1 MNYDYEYLRK
11 NGVTTLEELVGQ
23 TLYFTFPSQGIK
35 AMEVRKVQ
43 FTKKTREWFFDTDS
57 SRKVSE
63 IGKSIF
69 FSEDEAV
76 EYQHSI
82 MEQFTKE
89 QQEKIA
95 LREQKQREEDLK
107 QLDRLI
113 RKYADSIVI
122 KVDHYISGN
131 LDSGVI
137 GHRRDYADYEEIEEI
152 KSDIDG
158 NIKIVICVS
167 DQRMEIN
174 S

>member
-11 NGVTTLEELVGQ
+11 NGVVTLEDLVGQ

-57 SRKVSE
+57 SRRVSE
-63 IGKSIF
+63 IGKSVF

-89 QQEKIA
+89 QQEKIT
-95 LREQKQREEDLK
+95 LREQRQRKEDLE
-107 QLDRLI
+107 QLNRLI
-113 RKYADSIVI
+113 RKYSNSIII
-122 KVDHYISGN
+122 KVDHYISDN
-131 LDSGVI
+131 LGSGVI
-137 GHRRDYADYEEIEEI
+137 GHRRDYADYEDIEEI
-152 KSDIDG
+152 KSDVDG
-158 NIKIVICVS
+158 NIEIAICVC
-167 DQRMEIN
+167 D
-174 S
+174 

>member
-1 MNYDYEYLRK
+1 MNYDYGYLRK
-11 NGVTTLEELVGQ
+11 NGVATLEDLVGQ

-43 FTKKTREWFFDTDS
+43 FTKKTREWVFDTDS
-57 SRKVSE
+57 SRRVSE
-63 IGKSIF
+63 IGKSVF

-76 EYQHSI
+76 KYQHSI

-95 LREQKQREEDLK
+95 LREQRQREEDLK

-113 RKYADSIVI
+113 RKYSDNIVI

-137 GHRRDYADYEEIEEI
+137 GHRRDYADYEDVEEI
-152 KSDIDG
+152 NRDDKG
-158 NIKIVICVS
+158 NIELAICVC
-167 DQRMEIN
+167 D
-174 S
+174 

>member
-11 NGVTTLEELVGQ
+11 NGCVTLEDLVGK
-23 TLYFTFPSQGIK
+23 TLYLTFPSQGIK
-35 AMEVRKVQ
+35 AMEVRKIQ

-57 SRKVSE
+57 SRRISE

-82 MEQFTKE
+82 MEQYTKE
-89 QQEKIA
+89 QQDKIT
-95 LREQKQREEDLK
+95 LREQRQREEDLK
-107 QLDRLI
+107 QLERLI
-113 RKYADSIVI
+113 RKYADNITI

-137 GHRRDYADYEEIEEI
+137 GHRSEYADYEDIEEI
-152 KSDIDG
+152 KRDNKG
-158 NIKIVICVS
+158 NIELAICVCE
-167 DQRMEIN
+167 R
-174 S
+174 

>member
-1 MNYDYEYLRK
+1 MDYDYEYLRK
-11 NGVTTLEELVGQ
+11 NGVVTLEDLVGQ
-23 TLYFTFPSQGIK
+23 VLYFTFPSQGIVK
-35 AMEVRKVQ
+35 DQARKIQ
-43 FTKKTREWFFDTDS
+43 FTNKTKEWWFQTNTIY
-57 SRKVSE
+57 RISE

-69 FSEDEAV
+69 FSKDEAV

-82 MEQFTKE
+82 MEQYTKE

-95 LREQKQREEDLK
+95 LREQRQREEDLK

-137 GHRRDYADYEEIEEI
+137 GHRRDYADYEDIEEI

-158 NIKIVICVS
+158 NIEIAICVC
-167 DQRMEIN
+167 D
-174 S
+174 

>member
-11 NGVTTLEELVGQ
+11 NGCVTLEDLVGQ
-23 TLYFTFPSQGIK
+23 TLYFTFPSKGIVK
-35 AMEVRKVQ
+35 NQVRKVQ
-43 FTKKTREWFFDTDS
+43 FTNKTKDWWFEAGTTY
-57 SRKVSE
+57 RVSE

-89 QQEKIA
+89 QQEKIT
-95 LREQKQREEDLK
+95 LREQRQKEEDLN

-113 RKYADSIVI
+113 RKYADNIVI

-152 KSDIDG
+152 NRDDKG
-158 NIKIVICVS
+158 NIEFAICVC
-167 DQRMEIN
+167 D
-174 S
+174 

>member
-167 DQRMEIN
+167 D
-174 S
+174 

>member
-11 NGVTTLEELVGQ
+11 NGVTTLEDLVGQ

-35 AMEVRKVQ
+35 AMEVRKIQ
-43 FTKKTREWFFDTDS
+43 FTGKAQEWLFYTDT
-57 SRKVSE
+57 SRRVSE

-76 EYQHSI
+76 RYQHSI

-89 QQEKIA
+89 QQEKIE
-95 LREQKQREEDLK
+95 LREQRQRKEDLE

-113 RKYADSIVI
+113 RKYSDNITI
-122 KVDHYISGN
+122 KVGHYISGD

-137 GHRRDYADYEEIEEI
+137 GHRRDYADYEDIEEI
-152 KSDIDG
+152 SRDDKG
-158 NIKIVICVS
+158 NIEISICVC
-167 DQRMEIN
+167 D
-174 S
+174 